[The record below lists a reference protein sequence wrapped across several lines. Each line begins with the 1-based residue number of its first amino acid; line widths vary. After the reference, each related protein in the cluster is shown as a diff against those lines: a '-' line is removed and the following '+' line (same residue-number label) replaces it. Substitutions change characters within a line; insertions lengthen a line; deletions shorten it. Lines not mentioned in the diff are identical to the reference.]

1 MKVLVYSMLANVAVL
16 AAIFLVAV
24 AAALIIGGVVSVFV
38 SVDVFDTAIL
48 FGYYVVVGIVMLM
61 IANEVLDLIKG
72 GE

>member
-1 MKVLVYSMLANVAVL
+1 MKVFVYSVLANVAVL

-72 GE
+72 GD

>member
-72 GE
+72 GD

>member
-1 MKVLVYSMLANVAVL
+1 MKAFVYSVLANAAIL

-24 AAALIIGGVVSVFV
+24 AASLIIGGVVGVFV

-48 FGYYVVVGIVMLM
+48 FGYYAVVGIVLLM
-61 IANEVLDLIKG
+61 IANEVLYLIKG

>member
-1 MKVLVYSMLANVAVL
+1 MKVFVYSVLANVAVL
-16 AAIFLVAV
+16 AAVFLVAV
-24 AAALIIGGVVSVFV
+24 ATALIIGGVVSVFV

-72 GE
+72 GD

>member
-1 MKVLVYSMLANVAVL
+1 MKAFVYSVLANAAVL

-24 AAALIIGGVVSVFV
+24 AASLIIGGVVGVFV

-48 FGYYVVVGIVMLM
+48 FGYYAVVGIVLLM
-61 IANEVLDLIKG
+61 IANEVLYLIKG

>member
-16 AAIFLVAV
+16 AAIFLVAF

>member
-1 MKVLVYSMLANVAVL
+1 MKVLVYSVLANVAVL

-48 FGYYVVVGIVMLM
+48 FGYYAVVGIVLLM
-61 IANEVLDLIKG
+61 IANEVIDLIKG
-72 GE
+72 GD